1 MINEILKQIINLYEM
16 RFIHNLKLKYSNE
29 STLNNS
35 DGQLKGRQSSRREP
49 RAQESSSINK
59 TAP

>member
-1 MINEILKQIINLYEM
+1 M